1 MVPVK
6 MADFAKTYVTT
17 NLKSGAPE
25 YDEQI
30 ILDLK
35 KSLIDAA
42 PELEDI
48 VYAILV
54 SPNKIQK
61 GQS

>member
-1 MVPVK
+1 
-6 MADFAKTYVTT
+6 MADFAKTYVIT
-17 NLKSGAPE
+17 NLKFGAPE

-35 KSLIDAA
+35 KSLIDAT

-54 SPNKIQK
+54 SPNKIRK
-61 GQS
+61 W

>member
-1 MVPVK
+1 

-35 KSLIDAA
+35 KGLIDAA

-48 VYAILV
+48 VYAVFV
-54 SPNKIQK
+54 SPNEI
-61 GQS
+61 GREQS

>member
-1 MVPVK
+1 
-6 MADFAKTYVTT
+6 MADFARTYVTT

-30 ILDLK
+30 ISNLK

-42 PELEDI
+42 PGLEEI
-48 VYAILV
+48 VYAVLV
-54 SPNKIQK
+54 SPNKIRK

>member
-1 MVPVK
+1 
-6 MADFAKTYVTT
+6 MADFAKTCVTTT

-35 KSLIDAA
+35 KGLIDAA

-54 SPNKIQK
+54 SPNKLRK
-61 GQS
+61 EQS